1 MTALT
6 RSAAEDFLFHEA
18 ELLDAWRLEEWAALF
33 ADDGEYLIPS
43 TNLPDGN
50 PETSLFLVY
59 DDRSRLV
66 ERAKRLLKKQAH
78 AEFPHSITRH
88 MIANVVVRGVQD
100 AIAHVTCNF
109 LVSRSRLGKTDL
121 YPGHTE
127 YRLRLTKDGKPAIR
141 LKRAVVDL
149 DALRPHGK
157 VSIIL

>member
-6 RSAAEDFLFHEA
+6 RSAAEDFPFHEA

-59 DDRSRLV
+59 DDRSRLF
-66 ERAKRLLKKQAH
+66 ERARRLLKKQAH
-78 AEFPHSITRH
+78 AECPHSITRH

-100 AIAHVTCNF
+100 AIAHV
-109 LVSRSRLGKTDL
+109 
-121 YPGHTE
+121 
-127 YRLRLTKDGKPAIR
+127 
-141 LKRAVVDL
+141 
-149 DALRPHGK
+149 
-157 VSIIL
+157 